1 MKAKFIGEPGTN
13 ESKNLP
19 EVFEAYGVEFPQGEF
34 VEVPDN
40 VASKIA
46 GNGHFEV
53 SGEENWKAQ
62 AAAQL
67 QERETIPE
75 LKKRVQTLN
84 DLDILQQELQ
94 GETRDGGRKVLQDR
108 IDDLLA

>member
-13 ESKNLP
+13 EAKNLP
-19 EVFEAYGVEFPQGEF
+19 DVFEAYGIEFPQGKF
-34 VEVPDN
+34 VDVPDS
-40 VASKIA
+40 VAGKIA

-53 SGEENWKAQ
+53 DGEEPDDK
-62 AAAQL
+62 
-67 QERETIPE
+67 RETIPE
-75 LKKRVQTLN
+75 LKKRVQTLT

>member
-1 MKAKFIGEPGTN
+1 MKAKFIGQPGTN
-13 ESKNLP
+13 EAKNLP

-34 VEVPDN
+34 VNVPDS

-53 SGEENWKAQ
+53 SGKEPADD
-62 AAAQL
+62 
-67 QERETIPE
+67 RETIPE
-75 LKKRVQTLN
+75 LKNRVMTVT

-94 GETRDGGRKVLQDR
+94 GETREGGRKVLQNR